1 MGKDIGEA
9 IIRPLKNS
17 LDDMPV
23 HVRQLAEMFR
33 KHGKKQKDNDSE
45 ITDLDNTEVPQP
57 LRDGWRRDGDTPN
70 SVVGDRHGTRPDPS
84 EYLDQSYIDQHL
96 ARFENGASRIYVSGS
111 LHQWGPGQADHTTF
125 VFPTDELQTILDETG
140 GDAQQLALRLGMD
153 ADFYLDSDGNPL
165 PVEIRN
171 FTPDELSG
179 LRMPSGNEGGANP
192 KWIPGGYLPTGI
204 PEAVIDVPES
214 ATGYGNLDT
223 GGTDYN
229 HGLWPGTGQGLTLT
243 NNAND

>member
-1 MGKDIGEA
+1 M
-9 IIRPLKNS
+9 R
-17 LDDMPV
+17 
-23 HVRQLAEMFR
+23 
-33 KHGKKQKDNDSE
+33 
-45 ITDLDNTEVPQP
+45 
-57 LRDGWRRDGDTPN
+57 
-70 SVVGDRHGTRPDPS
+70 TR
-84 EYLDQSYIDQHL
+84 
-96 ARFENGASRIYVSGS
+96 A
-111 LHQWGPGQADHTTF
+111 
-125 VFPTDELQTILDETG
+125 DELQTILDETG

-192 KWIPGGYLPTGI
+192 SWIPGGYLPTGI

-214 ATGYGNLDT
+214 ATGFGKIDPDGS

-229 HGLWPGTGQGLTLT
+229 HGLWPGTSQSLTLT